1 MLPENL
7 TAEEATKKAKEY
19 QQLTLIFCIGMLFIA
34 FDYFVK
40 IGPLNF
46 DLFTDIIGYVLIL
59 SIVSKFPQ
67 RNNLFKKLTKFSI
80 MGLITY
86 IGQELLININ
96 IGMFHY
102 AIYGILSAIGAMAF
116 MYLGFYMME
125 GMLLEAKINRCLKSM
140 QNMRGS
146 AIIFSIV
153 VLANFLDY
161 LLGDKYAS
169 ILYAAMLI
177 GTMYFLLTLYNCS
190 KTAYLLEDRQSFTSK
205 REEAKDNTK
214 K

>member
-7 TAEEATKKAKEY
+7 TPEEAAKKAKEY
-19 QQLTLIFCIGMLFIA
+19 EKLTLIFCIGMLFIA

-40 IGPLNF
+40 LGPLNF
-46 DLFTDIIGYVLIL
+46 DLFTDLIGYVLIL

-125 GMLLEAKINRCLKSM
+125 GMLLEAKINRSLQNM
-140 QNMRGS
+140 QNIKGAS
-146 AIIFSIV
+146 VIFAIV
-153 VLANFLDY
+153 VLVNFLNY

-169 ILYAAMLI
+169 ILYPAMLI

-205 REEAKDNTK
+205 REEVK
-214 K
+214 KN

>member
-7 TAEEATKKAKEY
+7 TPEEAAKKAKEY
-19 QQLTLIFCIGMLFIA
+19 EKLTLIFCIGMLFIA

-40 IGPLNF
+40 LGPLNF
-46 DLFTDIIGYVLIL
+46 DLFTDLIGYVLIL

-102 AIYGILSAIGAMAF
+102 AIYGILSAIGTMAF

-125 GMLLEAKINRCLKSM
+125 GMLLEAKINRSLQNM
-140 QNMRGS
+140 QNIKGAS
-146 AIIFSIV
+146 VIFAIV
-153 VLANFLDY
+153 VLVNFLNY

-169 ILYAAMLI
+169 ILYPAMLI

-205 REEAKDNTK
+205 REEVK
-214 K
+214 KN

>member
-7 TAEEATKKAKEY
+7 TPEEAAKKAKEY
-19 QQLTLIFCIGMLFIA
+19 EKLTLIFCIGMLFIA

-40 IGPLNF
+40 LGPLNF
-46 DLFTDIIGYVLIL
+46 DLFTDLIGYVLIL

-125 GMLLEAKINRCLKSM
+125 GMLLEAKINRSLQNM
-140 QNMRGS
+140 QNIKGAS
-146 AIIFSIV
+146 VIFAIV
-153 VLANFLDY
+153 VLVNFLNY

-169 ILYAAMLI
+169 ILYPAMLI
-177 GTMYFLLTLYNCS
+177 GTIYFLLTLYNCS

-205 REEAKDNTK
+205 REEVK
-214 K
+214 KN